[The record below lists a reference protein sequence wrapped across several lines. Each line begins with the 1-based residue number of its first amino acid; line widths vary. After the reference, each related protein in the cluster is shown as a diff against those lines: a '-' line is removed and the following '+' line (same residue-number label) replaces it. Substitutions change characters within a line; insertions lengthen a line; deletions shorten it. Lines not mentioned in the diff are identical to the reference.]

1 MKNELQIFNS
11 QQRMMYWNDAVS
23 KCRSS
28 GMTVRD
34 WCNREGINEKTYY
47 YWQRKIFKA
56 ATKETEFVEIPNT
69 GNMLSSGQII
79 ATVSTNGFTVDIH
92 QGADKESLTE
102 LLSAIKLC

>member
-56 ATKETEFVEIPNT
+56 TAKETEFVEIPNT
-69 GNMLSSGQII
+69 GNMLSGQII
-79 ATVSTNGFTVDIH
+79 ATVSSNGFTVDIH

>member
-11 QQRMMYWNDAVS
+11 QQRMAYWNDAVS

-47 YWQRKIFKA
+47 YWQRKIFKVTA
-56 ATKETEFVEIPNT
+56 KETEFVEIPNT
-69 GNMLSSGQII
+69 GNKLSGQII
-79 ATVSTNGFTVDIH
+79 VSQNEAFVF
-92 QGADKESLTE
+92 
-102 LLSAIKLC
+102 